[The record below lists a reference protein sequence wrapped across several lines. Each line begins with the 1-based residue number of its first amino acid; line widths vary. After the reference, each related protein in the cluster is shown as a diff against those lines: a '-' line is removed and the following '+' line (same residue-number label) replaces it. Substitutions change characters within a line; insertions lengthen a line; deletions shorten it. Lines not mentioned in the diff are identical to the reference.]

1 MTPAISRRR
10 RRTRSL
16 RADNHIVVPHRAA
29 DTSRMTGVYHALD
42 GGRPESTAHIV
53 HGRGCFRWFY
63 CRALIRLNSA
73 SARSN
78 LSLKSHIASRISRK
92 VADVL
97 ARSARP
103 YAKMLLFRRYPMIL
117 GSEIL

>member
-1 MTPAISRRR
+1 MSGPGAT
-10 RRTRSL
+10 RTSGDVRL
-16 RADNHIVVPHRAA
+16 VVAFEGCSGHQTRLIRAA
-29 DTSRMTGVYHALD
+29 RFMRAPPKTRYAGD
-42 GGRPESTAHIV
+42 G
-53 HGRGCFRWFY
+53 FY

-78 LSLKSHIASRISRK
+78 LWLKSHIASRISRN